1 MPKIFILDK
10 LKIERNTFKIELP
23 IKKEILDF
31 YIFCSEKN
39 YFYWDKVKQNI
50 PLNYSK
56 EELWYTIKELRKLMY
71 EKTPVKSTNGDYFVF
86 KKIKKFDYILS
97 KIDTFKSKKIKEG
110 KKIRERFIFNN
121 ILGEAI
127 ASARIEGAN
136 IEEEEARKIVT
147 KINIPQNRSEQMILN
162 SYSAIE
168 KIKSEYVNKDMSIDL
183 LKEMYE
189 DIAFKMDDYRIR
201 EENDRVNIA
210 EDSQNIIYYKAP
222 NSTFVQG
229 ELNRFIEFA
238 NANNDFHPIIKAIIL
253 YFWIGYLRPFTDGNE
268 RFARNIFYLSVFKS
282 GYEIFSYLPLFDT
295 INKST
300 KDYVMAFVY
309 SDQDDF
315 DLTYFADY
323 VLDQIEQSFNLFFK
337 NLEKERERIIKVK
350 KFQEELGLN
359 VRQLKLLQFFYLNP
373 KEKTCISLHET
384 KNQITRKTA
393 SQDLKMLA
401 EKGYLAIKKQGP
413 SIFYYPIC
421 ENIQKAFSA

>member
-10 LKIERNTFKIELP
+10 PKIERNTFKIELP

-282 GYEIFSYLPLFDT
+282 G
-295 INKST
+295 
-300 KDYVMAFVY
+300 
-309 SDQDDF
+309 
-315 DLTYFADY
+315 
-323 VLDQIEQSFNLFFK
+323 
-337 NLEKERERIIKVK
+337 
-350 KFQEELGLN
+350 
-359 VRQLKLLQFFYLNP
+359 
-373 KEKTCISLHET
+373 
-384 KNQITRKTA
+384 
-393 SQDLKMLA
+393 
-401 EKGYLAIKKQGP
+401 
-413 SIFYYPIC
+413 
-421 ENIQKAFSA
+421 